1 VVKTRLKPGGLAL
14 IAAGLALAVSACGSD
29 SGTDSSGEVT
39 KSSGEAAK
47 QSASGSGNSK
57 QAGGDIPAALAANRA
72 QANQILD
79 EGSLETKLE
88 QLKGHPVVV
97 NQWASWCE
105 PCRAEFPFFRDS
117 AEAHADRIAFLGIDM
132 QDERAAAE
140 DFLAEI
146 PVSYPSIF
154 DPSAEQIAS
163 LGGAIVSPTTAYID
177 EQGEVVGLFQ
187 GGYATREM
195 LEADIDR
202 YLPN

>member
-1 VVKTRLKPGGLAL
+1 MKSLLKPGGLVTV
-14 IAAGLALAVSACGSD
+14 AAGLVLVVSACGSD
-29 SGTDSSGEVT
+29 GGSDSSGQTAEQ
-39 KSSGEAAK
+39 SGAGKAK
-47 QSASGSGNSK
+47 PTGEK
-57 QAGGDIPAALAANRA
+57 IPAALAANRA
-72 QANQILD
+72 QANEILD
-79 EGSLETKLE
+79 EGSLKPKLDE
-88 QLKGHPVVV
+88 LKGHPVVV

-132 QDERAAAE
+132 QDERSAAE
-140 DFLAEI
+140 DFLDEI

-163 LGGAIVSPTTAYID
+163 LGGAIVSPTTAFID